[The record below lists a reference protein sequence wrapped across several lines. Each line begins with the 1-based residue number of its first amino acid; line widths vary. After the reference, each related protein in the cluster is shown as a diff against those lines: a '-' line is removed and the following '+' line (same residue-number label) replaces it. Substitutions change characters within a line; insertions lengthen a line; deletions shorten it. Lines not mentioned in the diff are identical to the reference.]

1 MINSVGAECQS
12 ALLNDLEHPSHAR
25 QAQPAPEPGLI
36 TPVPQPDPRIGD
48 LSTRTRKRR
57 RVSADPIAPDDVLA
71 RYVEHNGS
79 HVPARA
85 PSTRV
90 TSLTYDGTPPANF
103 AAPARVQQIARSRTA
118 WTDEFPA
125 SDRSITA

>member
-1 MINSVGAECQS
+1 MRGKLSQ
-12 ALLNDLEHPSHAR
+12 HPNLAGLRLFRS
-25 QAQPAPEPGLI
+25 QIPASE
-36 TPVPQPDPRIGD
+36 T

-71 RYVEHNGS
+71 RYVEHNGND
-79 HVPARA
+79 VPARA

-103 AAPARVQQIARSRTA
+103 ARLRGCN
-118 WTDEFPA
+118 
-125 SDRSITA
+125 